1 VLRKIQLE
9 RFRGFQRLELTVP
22 EILILMGPNS
32 SGKTTALHAVRIAC
46 DALAMITSNTV
57 GIDTIKDTTITFKD
71 VVVRDIAQL
80 MPITDW
86 QALFVDQKVSE
97 KIHFSICLEFAPEDV
112 LQSITVDGKY
122 ARNENLRIIVSVNSQ
137 QLMIDPDA
145 NQWER
150 CATVLSR
157 RDIINAL
164 SEPW

>member
-1 VLRKIQLE
+1 MLRKIQLE

-97 KIHFSICLEFAPEDV
+97 KIHFSICLEFAEISNSGEWAEYYNEEQV
-112 LQSITVDGKY
+112 ENVY
-122 ARNENLRIIVSVNSQ
+122 AAADYFTNLNPS
-137 QLMIDPDA
+137 
-145 NQWER
+145 
-150 CATVLSR
+150 
-157 RDIINAL
+157 
-164 SEPW
+164 